1 MLARLC
7 VRSSI
12 GTYLILTATLSGRI
26 VPILQIRIPRL
37 RAVKQLPQDTQSY
50 ESRTTWS
57 KILGDPVRHTASKDA
72 VGASLGVQWL
82 RLHAF
87 NAGCVSS
94 IPGWGTKTSSKA
106 WCGQT
111 QKRRSFN
118 TTWMGS
124 VGALERMKMQYI

>member
-1 MLARLC
+1 MLPRLC
-7 VRSSI
+7 VRYSTE
-12 GTYLILTATLSGRI
+12 TYLILTATLSGRI
-26 VPILQIRIPRL
+26 VPTLQIRIPRL
-37 RAVKQLPQDTQSY
+37 RAVKQLHQDTQSY
-50 ESRTTWS
+50 ESRAIWS
-57 KILGDPVRHTASKDA
+57 KVLCDPVRRTTSKDT
-72 VGASLGVQWL
+72 VGASLGVQEL

-106 WCGQT
+106 RCGQT

-124 VGALERMKMQYI
+124 MGALERMKMQYI